1 MRAPTV
7 LAAVALLGALAG
19 PTAAGAA
26 RRPAAP
32 DTLHTAMSAEAAH
45 WSDQPRFVM
54 MRSLLIP
61 GWGQFYNH
69 AYIKAAAVA
78 GGEIWLLTALSSAN
92 RDLDQLQLQVEAAR
106 ASGDA
111 AALAS
116 ATQAYNDKLN
126 HFVSTQWLLGGV
138 VVYALLDAYV
148 DAHFRHFAVEFRKDS
163 APPGGPAPAR
173 LRLDL
178 RWKF

>member
-1 MRAPTV
+1 VPVRA
-7 LAAVALLGALAG
+7 AAA
-19 PTAAGAA
+19 
-26 RRPAAP
+26 
-32 DTLHTAMSAEAAH
+32 DTLQSATLAEPGR

-69 AYIKAAAVA
+69 AYIKAVAVA
-78 GGEIWLLTALSSAN
+78 GGELWLLSALSSAN
-92 RDLDQLQLQVEAAR
+92 HDLETLQAQVDAAR

-111 AALAS
+111 DQLAS

-163 APPGGPAPAR
+163 APPGGSAPAR

-178 RWKF
+178 RWNF

>member
-1 MRAPTV
+1 MLV
-7 LAAVALLGALAG
+7 LLTALAFAIAG
-19 PTAAGAA
+19 LPRVAGAA
-26 RRPAAP
+26 SGPAAP
-32 DTLHTAMSAEAAH
+32 DTLRSAPSAQPAG

-78 GGEIWLLTALSSAN
+78 GGEIWLLATLSTANHDLS
-92 RDLDQLQLQVEAAR
+92 QLQVEVDAAR
-106 ASGDA
+106 ESGDA

-116 ATQAYNDKLN
+116 ATQAYNDKLD

-178 RWKF
+178 RWNF

>member
-1 MRAPTV
+1 M
-7 LAAVALLGALAG
+7 VALLVAFALNG

-26 RRPAAP
+26 SGSAAP
-32 DTLHTAMSAEAAH
+32 DTLRNATSAEPAH

-69 AYIKAAAVA
+69 AYVKAAAVA
-78 GGEIWLLTALSSAN
+78 GGEIWLLSALSSAN
-92 RDLDQLQLQVEAAR
+92 HDLAQLQVEVDAAR
-106 ASGDA
+106 ESGDP

-116 ATQAYNDKLN
+116 ATQAYNEKLN

-138 VVYALLDAYV
+138 VAYALLDAYV

-163 APPGGPAPAR
+163 APPGGPAPAK

-178 RWKF
+178 RWNF